1 MIKEYRDRQHGL
13 NAIDQL
19 NNDIKNNPGIC
30 FEIVGYQNTVIKTDY
45 NLLVTSILVRWETFF

>member
-1 MIKEYRDRQHGL
+1 MIKEYRDRQLGL

-19 NNDIKNNPGIC
+19 NNDIKNNPGIG

-45 NLLVTSILVRWETFF
+45 NLLVTSILVRWKTFF

>member
-19 NNDIKNNPGIC
+19 NNDIKNNPGID
-30 FEIVGYQNTVIKTDY
+30 FEIVGYQNVVVKIGY
-45 NLLVTSILVRWETFF
+45 NLLVTSILVRWGEFF

>member
-19 NNDIKNNPGIC
+19 NNDIKNNQGIG

>member
-19 NNDIKNNPGIC
+19 NNDIKNHPGID
-30 FEIVGYQNTVIKTDY
+30 FEIIGYQNVVVKTYY

>member
-1 MIKEYRDRQHGL
+1 MIKEYRDGQHGL

-19 NNDIKNNPGIC
+19 NNDIKNNPGIV

>member
-1 MIKEYRDRQHGL
+1 MIKEYRDRQHGW

-19 NNDIKNNPGIC
+19 NNDIKNNLGIG

>member
-19 NNDIKNNPGIC
+19 NNDIKNNPGIV